1 MKDDKWINP
10 VDHRCPTRNC
20 IVHYIYN
27 THIQTAG
34 LPAICIS
41 SIYNIDC
48 DVVYYLNFALTTIA
62 HDSNAITINS
72 SKESL
77 IDDILDLIKKI
88 EYVSLLG

>member
-1 MKDDKWINP
+1 MREDKYVN
-10 VDHRCPTRNC
+10 HRCPTSSC

-27 THIQTAG
+27 THIETAY
-34 LPAICIS
+34 IQDYIN

-48 DVVYYLNFALTTIA
+48 DVVYYVNFALTTIA
-62 HDSNAITINS
+62 VDSNAITINS

-77 IDDILDLIKKI
+77 IDDILGLIKKI